1 MRMQDRICNDKQKI
15 EELLS
20 SAETGF
26 LGLANNDVPY
36 VVPLNFVWF
45 DGSIY
50 FHGASEGKKVDFIN
64 NNSVAT
70 FVISEFQGTMVSPI
84 PANTDTAYLSVML
97 FGDIEFVNTL
107 SEATNAMQV
116 LLDKYVAG
124 YYNTPL
130 SSQHVARH
138 QSSLGSKTC
147 IFKLNP
153 TEITAKENI
162 KMEDQLYFQGRNVS
176 GETSSK

>member
-15 EELLS
+15 EEFLS

-36 VVPLNFVWF
+36 IVPLNYVWF

-50 FHGASEGKKVDFIN
+50 FHGASEGKKVDFIKN
-64 NNSVAT
+64 NPVAT

-97 FGDIEFVNTL
+97 FGDIKIVNNL
-107 SEATNAMQV
+107 SEATNAMQA

-130 SSQHVARH
+130 SSQHVARY

-162 KMEDQLYFQGRNVS
+162 KIEDQLYFQGRNVS

>member
-1 MRMQDRICNDKQKI
+1 MRMQDRICNNKQKT

-26 LGLANNDVPY
+26 LGLANNNVPY
-36 VVPLNFVWF
+36 IVPLNYVWF
-45 DGSIY
+45 NGSIY
-50 FHGASEGKKVDFIN
+50 FHGASEGKKVDFIKN
-64 NNSVAT
+64 NPVAS
-70 FVISEFQGTMVSPI
+70 FVISDFQGTMVSPI

-97 FGDIEFVNTL
+97 FGDIEIVNNL
-107 SEATNAMQV
+107 SEATNAMQA

-130 SSQHVARH
+130 SSQHIARH

-147 IFKLNP
+147 IFKLTP
-153 TEITAKENI
+153 TETTAKENI
-162 KMEDQLYFQGRNVS
+162 KIEDQLYYQGRNITTES
-176 GETSSK
+176 SSK

>member
-15 EELLS
+15 EEFLS

-26 LGLANNDVPY
+26 LGLTNNDAPY
-36 VVPLNFVWF
+36 IVPLNYVWF

-50 FHGASEGKKVDFIN
+50 FHGASEGKKVDFIKN
-64 NNSVAT
+64 NPVAT

-97 FGDIEFVNTL
+97 FGDIEIVNNL
-107 SEATNAMQV
+107 REATNAMQA

-130 SSQHVARH
+130 SSQHVARY

-162 KMEDQLYFQGRNVS
+162 KIEDQLYFQGRNIS
-176 GETSSK
+176 GETFSK

>member
-15 EELLS
+15 EEFLS
-20 SAETGF
+20 SAETGI
-26 LGLANNDVPY
+26 LGLSNNDEPY
-36 VVPLNFVWF
+36 IVPLNYVWF

-50 FHGASEGKKVDFIN
+50 FHGASEGKKVDFIKN
-64 NNSVAT
+64 NPVAT

-97 FGDIEFVNTL
+97 FGDIEIANNL
-107 SEATNAMQV
+107 SEATNAMQA

-130 SSQHVARH
+130 SSQHVARY

-162 KMEDQLYFQGRNVS
+162 KIEDQLYFQGRNVS